1 MDMNVKVISPTITG
15 ILSSVASAKKPQDIE
30 IIPSTEDITVTA
42 DEGYYI
48 RSVIVKAIPSS
59 EEETGGIDNG
69 ENGESVNSGTVVGD

>member
-15 ILSSVASAKKPQDIE
+15 VLSSVASAKKPQDIE

-48 RSVIVKAIPSS
+48 RSVIVKAIPSN
-59 EEETGGIDNG
+59 EETGGNDNDA
-69 ENGESVNSGTVVGD
+69 NGTDSGD

>member
-15 ILSSVASAKKPQDIE
+15 VLSSVASAKKPQDIE

-59 EEETGGIDNG
+59 EETGGNNNDDNG
-69 ENGESVNSGTVVGD
+69 TDSGD